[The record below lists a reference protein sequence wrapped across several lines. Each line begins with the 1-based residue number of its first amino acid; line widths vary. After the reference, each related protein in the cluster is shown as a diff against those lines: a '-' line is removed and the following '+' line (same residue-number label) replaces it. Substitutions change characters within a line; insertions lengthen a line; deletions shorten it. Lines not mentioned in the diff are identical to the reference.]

1 MKYLENLKN
10 YLVRLDITHI
20 IITSPLKE
28 TIFVNVE
35 NKGSKAQVS
44 YCRVYHNPFR
54 CLVLKLWWFLSNMSF
69 EAGRYSVG
77 FYALLKSTHI
87 YVIIEMKLRW
97 VLQSMQSTCKWRRA
111 HHWEHHMQTSSF
123 WYSCPTAH
131 YQNLMT
137 PVASMLGS
145 AKSYYPC
152 SFCKISK
159 GRANRKGPGEG
170 GGRWKCWLLMC
181 NLGEWNN
188 PNLGWEFPN

>member
-87 YVIIEMKLRW
+87 YFIIEMKLRW

-111 HHWEHHMQTSSF
+111 HHWEHHMQRHHFDTVAPQPIIKT
-123 WYSCPTAH
+123 WWHLWLVCWDR
-131 YQNLMT
+131 QNLIT
-137 PVASMLGS
+137 HVHF
-145 AKSYYPC
+145 AKSRRGGQT
-152 SFCKISK
+152 
-159 GRANRKGPGEG
+159 GRGRGRGGDGE
-170 GGRWKCWLLMC
+170 
-181 NLGEWNN
+181 NVDY
-188 PNLGWEFPN
+188 